1 MREREELPME
11 TVRERTLVDPKPKEP
26 RNKLT
31 GAAKEGLRW
40 LVVNGHA
47 VEEAR
52 KLALTPSLSKE

>member
-1 MREREELPME
+1 ME